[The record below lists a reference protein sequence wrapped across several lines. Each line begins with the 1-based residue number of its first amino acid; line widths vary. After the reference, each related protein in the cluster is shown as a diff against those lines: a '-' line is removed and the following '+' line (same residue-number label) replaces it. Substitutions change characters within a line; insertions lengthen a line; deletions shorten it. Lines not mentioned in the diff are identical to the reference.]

1 MLYDFP
7 STPVI
12 LLFVSRFYLHERISA
27 VRLPSEKCPLNA
39 VAVPWFPYLFPRL
52 SCFVRTSRLPLFL
65 KYLGTPI
72 SQKTVFYLSHGFFV
86 SGWITFLRLFII
98 HKKYS

>member
-39 VAVPWFPYLFPRL
+39 VAVPWFPYC
-52 SCFVRTSRLPLFL
+52 S
-65 KYLGTPI
+65 
-72 SQKTVFYLSHGFFV
+72 YLSFATIFKILGN
-86 SGWITFLRLFII
+86 SNIAKDSFLPEP
-98 HKKYS
+98 